1 VLLRPDDGG
10 VLAIGQQSHAWISG
24 QLARAWG
31 NERFPAPEPW
41 EEVCLAAE
49 QHDIAFASWDLE
61 PTLNRETGL
70 PHSFIEMPLTEHLGI
85 WSTAPQRLLA
95 QSRYAA
101 VLVSMHGS
109 RLYRRRNL
117 EELDPEQAEAVR
129 SYLRAQQRFR
139 EPLIASLEHDHPGGA
154 WVKPPLLARN
164 SQLVWIWDFFSLAI
178 CLDWAPR
185 TAREA
190 PGADG
195 PVDIELSPG
204 PRPRSA
210 AVAPWPF
217 GERGPLTVRCDARRL
232 EGRYESERELHLA
245 LANVPWKR
253 LEFEFVAGAI

>member
-1 VLLRPDDGG
+1 MR
-10 VLAIGQQSHAWISG
+10 
-24 QLARAWG
+24 
-31 NERFPAPEPW
+31 
-41 EEVCLAAE
+41 
-49 QHDIAFASWDLE
+49 
-61 PTLNRETGL
+61 
-70 PHSFIEMPLTEHLGI
+70 LTEHLGI

-245 LANVPWKR
+245 LANAPWKQ